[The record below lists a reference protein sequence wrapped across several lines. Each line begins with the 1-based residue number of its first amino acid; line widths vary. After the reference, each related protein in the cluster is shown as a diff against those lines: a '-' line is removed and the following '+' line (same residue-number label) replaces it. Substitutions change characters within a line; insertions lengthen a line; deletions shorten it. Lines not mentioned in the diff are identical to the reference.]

1 MPRKVLPSSLLPRT
15 ALLVMLAGLLS
26 GPAHAQWTDHRDPSV
41 EAAPGIPLTEGRFN
55 AALQYHTVWMLL
67 EPVLEYSDITS
78 DELDAMDRGV
88 LPEQYSQQLAGNQE
102 AIADLIAATKLER
115 CDFGT
120 QYEKGIG
127 ALLPQLAVMRSSA
140 KLLVNDARRLKGE
153 DMDAAAQRLAATIR
167 LGEHASRSSIVIGSL
182 VGVAIV
188 DLARVETL
196 KLLEANQLSAEQAG
210 TINKALDR
218 VLTDDPFHTLDSIET
233 ERVLMVSWIKGEFRG
248 ESAGRELVKLMQ
260 SAGAD
265 GQDDVEWKL
274 NRLNGEQV
282 AELVGRM
289 SAGYDALIEAW
300 QADDPAAEIAGVER
314 RLIEG
319 EYGILSKYLMPALGN
334 FKKRTVESEQNLT
347 LLRRELAAVEGG

>member
-1 MPRKVLPSSLLPRT
+1 MPRKVLPSVVLPRT

-67 EPVLEYSDITS
+67 EPVLEYSDFTS
-78 DELDAMDRGV
+78 DELDAMDRGE
-88 LPEQYSQQLAGNQE
+88 LPEQYSEQLAGNQE
-102 AIADLIAATKLER
+102 AIADLITATKL
-115 CDFGT
+115 GT

-153 DMDAAAQRLAATIR
+153 DMDAVAERLAATIR

-233 ERVLMVSWIKGEFRG
+233 ERGLMVSWIKGEFRG

-282 AELVGRM
+282 AELVDRM

-347 LLRRELAAVEGG
+347 RLRSELAAVEGG